1 MDGTSSLDQP
11 TGTRKYSMAAPS
23 AGERA
28 AKADR
33 MDQAASD
40 RMLSRTMRDSSQ
52 PASVRIAAAKEQ
64 QSRRDTPGYVNGRG
78 IRDAEQN
85 RNQDSQTAD
94 KFTAEGLR
102 LQGKENPAEVVAGQA
117 ADAVKNGAP
126 AGGAGIDPPTTDEN
140 GFVSAPTPSMEPSAP
155 TPATTPPVA
164 PGEAASGTPSADP
177 MADRAKE
184 RLAGIKG
191 AVVDSKAKFA
201 NDLKTWGATDP
212 KDRKQTPDQILAYG
226 AKLGL
231 DENQINAAIRGDE
244 KLDTGSAALS
254 AQAEAKGRADKA
266 ANTPEAKAK
275 RATADFGKAYGD
287 YLNGAGKTATKEE
300 KDAKYA
306 ELKGKAVEGGFEVT
320 KEAKDKAAWIS
331 YEAKVKA
338 AKSAGIDPNTVT
350 SKTDFGEEA
359 KALIPGAKKELQ
371 GFIDAADIMTG
382 STRDAFGDFEA
393 KAESL
398 RESRGAL
405 EGRASTEIGDKLQ
418 SEVVPD
424 NVKAARESLSGL
436 DGGGWDL
443 AKGQEMLDQQTAAN
457 KPTSTK
463 TPETGGPSSQ
473 KPSVDDG
480 LGWLTPG
487 VDPKAATKKL
497 KFAHGYSDKN
507 ITELLNGRGITESA
521 AKDKKGQDL
530 VAAEKKAQ
538 DIFDESVIRNPPNF
552 SSEALKGTYA
562 GNVWDW
568 FQDPTGEKQA
578 AINRQKQ
585 KQQPKANPTQ
595 ASNDAKLQQRAAA
608 YQAPIDAVLE
618 RSNFL
623 QRYA

>member
-1 MDGTSSLDQP
+1 MDGTSSLDLP

-64 QSRRDTPGYVNGRG
+64 QSRRATPGYVNGRG
-78 IRDAEQN
+78 IKDAEQN

-94 KFTAEGLR
+94 NFTKEGLR

-117 ADAVKNGAP
+117 ADAVKNGAS

-398 RESRGAL
+398 REKRGAPAISDAQRQIVS
-405 EGRASTEIGDKLQ
+405 GAASIWGQDEPTVIPSGNPLFGD
-418 SEVVPD
+418 SPD
-424 NVKAARESLSGL
+424 AEALYK
-436 DGGGWDL
+436 
-443 AKGQEMLDQQTAAN
+443 QTTSN
-457 KPTSTK
+457 KPTSTN
-463 TPETGGPSSQ
+463 TPETGGPSNKTNEGLDWNADFGSMSPSDPRYKALSIKNAAYSQ
-473 KPSVDDG
+473 A
-480 LGWLTPG
+480 WWETPG
-487 VDPKAATKKL
+487 SMISTLRQDLDKAPEIIVKEKARGRMISDALSKGVDI
-497 KFAHGYSDKN
+497 S
-507 ITELLNGRGITESA
+507 GIT
-521 AKDKKGQDL
+521 K
-530 VAAEKKAQ
+530 
-538 DIFDESVIRNPPNF
+538 
-552 SSEALKGTYA
+552 
-562 GNVWDW
+562 
-568 FQDPTGEKQA
+568 QDPEFHKQYEDQKKF
-578 AINRQKQ
+578 ISNRDR
-585 KQQPKANPTQ
+585 T
-595 ASNDAKLQQRAAA
+595 ASTVTMNSTPL
-608 YQAPIDAVLE
+608 
-618 RSNFL
+618 
-623 QRYA
+623 

>member
-1 MDGTSSLDQP
+1 MG
-11 TGTRKYSMAAPS
+11 K
-23 AGERA
+23 
-28 AKADR
+28 K
-33 MDQAASD
+33 DQA
-40 RMLSRTMRDSSQ
+40 T
-52 PASVRIAAAKEQ
+52 K
-64 QSRRDTPGYVNGRG
+64 
-78 IRDAEQN
+78 DAERN
-85 RNQDSQTAD
+85 RKGEAASNRRLRWKTTGESDAVELQAEAMLAEQRKRPGHVDSGGVNDAEAMAEQDRQTGVKNTEAG
-94 KFTAEGLR
+94 KAIEANR
-102 LQGKENPAEVVAGQA
+102 KQQIEAVQGKSPTS
-117 ADAVKNGAP
+117 ADAVENGANAVMPSPPLRTSDNNPADTSLAPAAQGAP
-126 AGGAGIDPPTTDEN
+126 AAPAVGVGVAPPTTDEN
-140 GFVSAPTPSMEPSAP
+140 GLVSAPTPSMEPSAP

-164 PGEAASGTPSADP
+164 PGGAASGTPSADP

-306 ELKGKAVEGGFEVT
+306 ELKGKAVEGDFEVT

-398 RESRGAL
+398 REKRGTLEPDFKETKTDISAL
-405 EGRASTEIGDKLQ
+405 DA
-418 SEVVPD
+418 VPD
-424 NVKAARESLSGL
+424 NIKAARESLAGL
-436 DGGGWDL
+436 DGGGWNL
-443 AKGQEMLDQQTAAN
+443 EKGQAMLDQQTASN
-457 KPTSTK
+457 KPTSTN
-463 TPETGGPSSQ
+463 TPETGGPSNKTNEGLDWNADFGSMSPSDPRYKALSIKNAAYSQ
-473 KPSVDDG
+473 A
-480 LGWLTPG
+480 WWETPG
-487 VDPKAATKKL
+487 SMISTLRQDLDKAPEIIVKEKARGRMISDALSKGVDISGITKQDPKFHKQYEDQKK
-497 KFAHGYSDKN
+497 FIS
-507 ITELLNGRGITESA
+507 
-521 AKDKKGQDL
+521 
-530 VAAEKKAQ
+530 
-538 DIFDESVIRNPPNF
+538 
-552 SSEALKGTYA
+552 
-562 GNVWDW
+562 
-568 FQDPTGEKQA
+568 
-578 AINRQKQ
+578 NRDR
-585 KQQPKANPTQ
+585 T
-595 ASNDAKLQQRAAA
+595 ASFVTMNSTPL
-608 YQAPIDAVLE
+608 
-618 RSNFL
+618 
-623 QRYA
+623 